1 MTDLL
6 NRIKTRVKPL
16 NASEQTYSELKD
28 SSVIDEEKLKYYT
41 ATQWQLIW
49 WRFKRH
55 KLALIGSAILT
66 IFFIMA
72 IFAEIIAPYSMTSRD
87 TDYLLAPPQKVHFR
101 NSDGDITLI
110 PHVYG
115 VKSVRNMETLR
126 MGFEE
131 VPEEA
136 KALRLFVKGE
146 SYKLLG
152 FIPSSI
158 HLFGV
163 KGGYFHVFGTDEM
176 GRDLFSRLVYATR
189 TSLSIG
195 VLGLFIAFVL
205 GLMIG
210 GISGYF
216 GGWID
221 NMIQRFIEF
230 VRSIPT
236 LPLWM
241 SLAAAMPREWSA
253 MKVYFI
259 ITIILGLVGWT
270 SLARRIRS
278 KLLSLRD
285 EDFITAA
292 KIMGNSD
299 ARIIWRHMLPSF
311 TSYIIVDLTLSFPY
325 MILSETALSF
335 IGLGLRPPVT
345 SWGVLLKASQNV
357 RSIAQSPWLFIPA
370 IFVILAVLAFSFVG
384 DGMRDA
390 ADPYANN

>member
-1 MTDLL
+1 MTT
-6 NRIKTRVKPL
+6 I
-16 NASEQTYSELKD
+16 LKHFNIFRKKAVPAEMPGEPEE
-28 SSVIDEEKLKYYT
+28 SAIDEEKLKYYT

-55 KLALIGSAILT
+55 KLAFTGSIILGL
-66 IFFIMA
+66 FFLMA
-72 IFAEIIAPYSMTSRD
+72 LFSELVAPYSNTTRD
-87 TDYLLAPPQKVHFR
+87 TEYLLGPPHKIHFR
-101 NSDGDITLI
+101 NAEGDFRPW
-110 PHVYG
+110 PHIYG
-115 VKSVRNMETLR
+115 SEAVRDKVTLR
-126 MGFEE
+126 MGFIE
-131 VPEEA
+131 VPEES
-136 KALRLFVKGE
+136 KPLRFFVRGE
-146 SYKLLG
+146 SYKLFG

-158 HLFGV
+158 HLFGIE
-163 KGGYFHVFGTDEM
+163 GGFVHIFGTDEM
-176 GRDLFSRLVYATR
+176 GRDLFSRIVFATR

-195 VLGLFIAFVL
+195 VLGLFIAFIL
-205 GLMIG
+205 GLTIG
-210 GISGYF
+210 GVSGYF
-216 GGWID
+216 GGWVD
-221 NMIQRFIEF
+221 NVLQRFIEF

-241 SLAAAMPREWSA
+241 SLAAAMPRTWSA
-253 MKVYFI
+253 LKVYFI

-278 KLLSLRD
+278 KLLSLRE

-299 ARIIWRHMLPSF
+299 SRIIWRHMLPSF

-370 IFVILAVLAFSFVG
+370 LFVILAVLAFSFVG

>member
-1 MTDLL
+1 
-6 NRIKTRVKPL
+6 
-16 NASEQTYSELKD
+16 
-28 SSVIDEEKLKYYT
+28 
-41 ATQWQLIW
+41 
-49 WRFKRH
+49 
-55 KLALIGSAILT
+55 
-66 IFFIMA
+66 
-72 IFAEIIAPYSMTSRD
+72 
-87 TDYLLAPPQKVHFR
+87 
-101 NSDGDITLI
+101 
-110 PHVYG
+110 
-115 VKSVRNMETLR
+115 
-126 MGFEE
+126 
-131 VPEEA
+131 
-136 KALRLFVKGE
+136 
-146 SYKLLG
+146 
-152 FIPSSI
+152 
-158 HLFGV
+158 
-163 KGGYFHVFGTDEM
+163 M